1 MSEREQFGQHL
12 KVRQTTACEGPVGS
26 TALAML
32 CLPVSTPT
40 PPPPRPHTHTHTHTQ
55 TLHSFMSAGASSASR
70 EPAAKS

>member
-40 PPPPRPHTHTHTHTQ
+40 PPPPPPHTHTHTHTDPA
-55 TLHSFMSAGASSASR
+55 LFHVSWSFQCQS
-70 EPAAKS
+70 